1 VTPIGVLAVI
11 TFKDIPEVGQN
22 IGYITMFGTGLL
34 FADEVTISAGQIIAL
49 VVSPIL
55 IHSQSIH
62 HRNNSCISIIFL
74 VFLLTLSPFFMT
86 YQVADTQKHADMAAH
101 LAVVEYD
108 SRNIGTPVLS
118 VEDAVKRSS
127 LFEVPP
133 EYQPEPVGDISK
145 GMAEADRKIRSV
157 EVLKFSSL
165 S

>member
-1 VTPIGVLAVI
+1 
-11 TFKDIPEVGQN
+11 
-22 IGYITMFGTGLL
+22 
-34 FADEVTISAGQIIAL
+34 
-49 VVSPIL
+49 
-55 IHSQSIH
+55 
-62 HRNNSCISIIFL
+62 
-74 VFLLTLSPFFMT
+74 MT

-157 EVLKFSSL
+157 EVLKFSFSL
-165 S
+165 LIFDILKKN